1 MAAISRS
8 RRAASGIAL
17 IVAGAALLLSVLLP
31 YAGVSLPWLVPVAYL
46 AIAVGLVILAL
57 GGVNNT
63 IAKIALFAGA
73 LGWLVLALANFGVGL
88 PGGVATVGAFLAGIG
103 TLVGAIVLYAGRE
116 IIQISGLLFVIT
128 AALGLLLILPALGI
142 GALSGLALFWAVA
155 FGIGLVLTG
164 LYFRRTERKRSR

>member
-17 IVAGAALLLSVLLP
+17 IVAGAAQLLFVLLP
-31 YAGVSLPWLVPVAYL
+31 FVGVTLSWLLPVAYL

-63 IAKIALFAGA
+63 IAKVALFAGA
-73 LGWLVLALANFGVGL
+73 LGWLVLALVQLSIGL
-88 PGGVATVGAFLAGIG
+88 PGGVATVGVFLAAIG

-116 IIQISGLLFVIT
+116 IIQISGLVFVIT
-128 AALGLLLILPALGI
+128 AALGFLLLLPGLGI
-142 GALSGLALFWAVA
+142 TALSGLALFWAVA

-164 LYFRRTERKRSR
+164 LYFGRTERKRSR